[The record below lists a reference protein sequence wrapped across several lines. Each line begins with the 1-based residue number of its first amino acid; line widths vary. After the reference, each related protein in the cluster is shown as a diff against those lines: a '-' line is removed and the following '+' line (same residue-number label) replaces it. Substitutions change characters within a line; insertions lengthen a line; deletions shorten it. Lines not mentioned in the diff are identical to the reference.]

1 VGDIVV
7 RCLRKGTPVRT
18 GLRTEWVLLHSIPRV
33 GVPLHCPACGE
44 LHKWFPQDAWIVPGL
59 EPAAD
64 PSDLR
69 APQSS
74 SPTISPSTNGQAPS
88 QTPK

>member
-1 VGDIVV
+1 MGDIVV

-44 LHKWFPQDAWIVPGL
+44 MHKWFPQDAWIVP
-59 EPAAD
+59 AAD
-64 PSDLR
+64 LSDLR

-74 SPTISPSTNGQAPS
+74 SPPISPSTNGQASS